1 MALLCTRRTSSCSK
15 AFRSCSSLEAVR
27 TLSTALGRIAP
38 EAGEAGEARVRGL
51 PSACPTGVETCRQIE
66 VLGELGAQSEAVVRT
81 GAAATLDRNSQNPE
95 EAAVS
100 IIWVRGRGRTCA
112 EPAATRIGGGGRLAT
127 SSVASRSASSQV
139 DGTTGFLVLRAS
151 LCTIV
156 SSSTLDA
163 VGTLVTNRRTAGA
176 EETAILLE
184 NYRKDGCHLRHSRCN
199 CHCNYSF
206 AAPSWVFHIIIAPDR
221 VKEPFCRARCQSEA
235 LFYY

>member
-127 SSVASRSASSQV
+127 SSEASRSASSQV
-139 DGTTGFLVLRAS
+139 DGTTGFILVLRTLRAS
-151 LCTIV
+151 LCSMV
-156 SSSTLDA
+156 LRSSSALHA
-163 VGTLVTNRRTAGA
+163 FRTLVTALGTAAASASTFDDGMMHGSSKLGC
-176 EETAILLE
+176 LLHTRE
-184 NYRKDGCHLRHSRCN
+184 SGNGTGCN
-199 CHCNYSF
+199 GY
-206 AAPSWVFHIIIAPDR
+206 I
-221 VKEPFCRARCQSEA
+221 
-235 LFYY
+235 